1 MSPNPRCH
9 HQGRGRFPRVSGD
22 EPRHRPPYFLDFCFP
37 RVSGDEP
44 TVTYITDTNT
54 EFSPRE
60 RG

>member
-1 MSPNPRCH
+1 MSPTRT
-9 HQGRGRFPRVSGD
+9 RGASGVD
-22 EPRHRPPYFLDFCFP
+22 GFP

-44 TVTYITDTNT
+44 TLGGGDGEAG

>member
-1 MSPNPRCH
+1 MSRSTGAPRSES
-9 HQGRGRFPRVSGD
+9 RGFPRVSGD

>member
-1 MSPNPRCH
+1 MSPLAHSFVRP
-9 HQGRGRFPRVSGD
+9 FSG
-22 EPRHRPPYFLDFCFP
+22 FP

-44 TVTYITDTNT
+44 TEDVEALGYA